1 MVRGLTMKNITADM
15 PVFDLSPALNTF
27 KNKCPNNKR
36 IQNLKVPKVVGGRI
50 NMILGIA
57 YQAIYPTPLHTLQN
71 GLTLFESKLRATSP
85 GMLACIGGPIDCL
98 NQICGYNGAES
109 TFSYM
114 CNLITN
120 KKDRNFRMEY
130 FPDLQMPQAD
140 KNIPGIQELELFY
153 KYTEA
158 PVHESFDLDN
168 NEDPSLVKFCDQNNT
183 ALSSGDDDGLLN
195 DMVTVK
201 CVSCNTGQSEVEN
214 CIKVQDCSQGPV
226 SERISTS
233 QEHEQELIQK
243 SNHIDETKDKAV
255 VSLASTEEP
264 PIRPSKDPKVVNDN

>member
-1 MVRGLTMKNITADM
+1 M
-15 PVFDLSPALNTF
+15 
-27 KNKCPNNKR
+27 
-36 IQNLKVPKVVGGRI
+36 
-50 NMILGIA
+50 
-57 YQAIYPTPLHTLQN
+57 
-71 GLTLFESKLRATSP
+71 
-85 GMLACIGGPIDCL
+85 
-98 NQICGYNGAES
+98 
-109 TFSYM
+109 
-114 CNLITN
+114 
-120 KKDRNFRMEY
+120 
-130 FPDLQMPQAD
+130 
-140 KNIPGIQELELFY
+140 
-153 KYTEA
+153 
-158 PVHESFDLDN
+158 
-168 NEDPSLVKFCDQNNT
+168 VKFCDENNT